1 MITLNIQKHLL
12 IVEDCQSQ
20 LELIKE
26 ALNYASKSYKLHS
39 VHNGEEALNFLYRKH
54 HYHQA
59 PRPDVIILD
68 LNLPRI
74 NGTEL
79 LTKIK
84 GDFHLKTIPIVVFTT
99 SDCPADILKTYRLQ
113 ANSYVVKPHDVEQFF
128 TFVQAIENFW
138 LRIATLPIS

>member
-1 MITLNIQKHLL
+1 MITLKKQKHLL

-20 LELIKE
+20 LELIQE
-26 ALNYASKSYKLHS
+26 ALNYESKFYKLHS
-39 VHNGEEALNFLYRKH
+39 VHNGEEALNFLYRKR

-74 NGTEL
+74 DGTQL

-84 GDFHLKTIPIVVFTT
+84 GDCELKIIPIVVFTT
-99 SDCPADILKTYRLQ
+99 SDCPADILNSYRLQ
-113 ANSYVVKPHDVEQFF
+113 ANSYVVKPHDLEQFF
-128 TFVQAIENFW
+128 TLVQAIENFW